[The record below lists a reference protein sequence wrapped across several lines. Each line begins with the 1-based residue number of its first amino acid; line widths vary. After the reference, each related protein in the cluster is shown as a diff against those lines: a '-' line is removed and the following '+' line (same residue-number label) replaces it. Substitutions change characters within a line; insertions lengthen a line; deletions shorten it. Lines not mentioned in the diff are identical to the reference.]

1 MRTFTPRER
10 AEFHSS
16 LDKLIAHHQGDS
28 MLPVPETDKHTGH
41 TSVWRSPEDYERID
55 ASVDTPADTR

>member
-16 LDKLIAHHQGDS
+16 LDKLIAHHQWAA
-28 MLPVPETDKHTGH
+28 MLPRPTDTRHH
-41 TSVWRSPEDYERID
+41 NVCRSAEDYERLD
-55 ASVDTPADTR
+55 AQTVDPRP